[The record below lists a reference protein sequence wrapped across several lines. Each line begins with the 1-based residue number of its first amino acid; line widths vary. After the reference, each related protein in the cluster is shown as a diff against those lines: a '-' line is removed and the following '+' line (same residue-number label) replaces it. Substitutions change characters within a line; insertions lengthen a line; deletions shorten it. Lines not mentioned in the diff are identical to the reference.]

1 MADSIADALLAKLQW
16 AVLEALDDG
25 RWRMH
30 GAAPVWLSART
41 SELAPDDLPPFL
53 ESFLAEAREHWS
65 TGRSEPLRSLMWR
78 EVTSDGREWPLQA
91 SALVLGGHPRSERRD
106 ESAAERRAARRGE
119 RGDERGGECD
129 SERHGERH
137 GERQDDPVDELPG
150 ERRFVFVEW
159 LDERYAELRAIL
171 QRARATT
178 LEFESLHREIL
189 KKEVLLHCI
198 VHDLK
203 SPLAGIVGT
212 LSLLKDGENDPARSR
227 LLELAL
233 ESSRKQEVMI
243 RQVLDVFASEL
254 ESIQSFTDD
263 PKAAPDLV
271 ECVRSVLQVYAPVF
285 QRRSVALV
293 CRAIAARREP
303 LPVVGRADRLER
315 VLANLLENALR
326 YSSSGDAV
334 ELEFEDLADYVE
346 LRVDDRGPGVPE
358 AIRATLFR
366 KFVQSG
372 PSRGV
377 AGLGLFYCETTV
389 EQWGGAIAY
398 QPRSPRGSS
407 FRLRLAKPA
416 RA

>member
-1 MADSIADALLAKLQW
+1 MAASIADALLAKLQW
-16 AVLEALDDG
+16 AVLEARDDG
-25 RWRMH
+25 RWRVH
-30 GAAPVWLSART
+30 GAAPEWLAART
-41 SELAPDDLPPFL
+41 RELAPSDTPPFL
-53 ESFLAEAREHWS
+53 EGFLAEAREHWAA
-65 TGRSEPLRSLMWR
+65 GRAEPLRSLMWR
-78 EVTSDGREWPLQA
+78 EVTPDGREWPLQA
-91 SALVLGGHPRSERRD
+91 SALVLRD
-106 ESAAERRAARRGE
+106 EPRTERGDQRAAERDGDRAGE
-119 RGDERGGECD
+119 RDAERD
-129 SERHGERH
+129 AERHSK
-137 GERQDDPVDELPG
+137 PADELPPA
-150 ERRFVFVEW
+150 RRIVFVEW

-171 QRARATT
+171 QRARTTT

-212 LSLLKDGENDPARSR
+212 LSLLKDGETDPTRSK

-233 ESSRKQEVMI
+233 EASRKQDVMI

-254 ESIQSFTDD
+254 ESIQSFTAD
-263 PKAAPDLV
+263 PQAAPDLV
-271 ECVRSVLQVYAPVF
+271 ECVRAVLQVYGPVF

-293 CRAIAARREP
+293 SRSLAARREP

-326 YSSSGDAV
+326 HSSSGDAV
-334 ELEFEDLADYVE
+334 ELEFEDGAAHVE

-377 AGLGLFYCETTV
+377 AGLGLFYCKTTV

-398 QPRSPRGSS
+398 EPRSPRGSS